1 MQRVGRLILWAL
13 VVSFALAAV
22 ILFFLFRYVLPAPG
36 TARSTARYTIG
47 EWEGQVAVFEGDQDF
62 PRQVFDVYVNALPE
76 QQRQQVLEGVPVE
89 DETQLSILLEDY
101 TS

>member
-13 VVSFALAAV
+13 AVSFALAAV

-36 TARSTARYTIG
+36 AARSTARYTIG

-62 PRQVFDVYVNALPE
+62 PRQVFDVYVSALPE
-76 QQRQQVLEGVPVE
+76 QQRQQVLEGVPAE
-89 DETQLSILLEDY
+89 DENQLSILLEDY